1 MSSAPVSSSYYAD
14 FGRMEAL
21 KKTARQDQPAAI
33 REAARQFESLF
44 THMLLKSMREA
55 NLGEGLG
62 DSEQT
67 QFYQDMF
74 DQQLS
79 VQMSQG
85 KGLGLAE
92 RLVQQLQR
100 TGLSPPSATDAAGT
114 PSGSA
119 AGSSAS
125 PAASPVAGAHAPPTA
140 SLTHTQFIDR
150 IWPYAEQAAKRIGVA
165 IETVI
170 AHAALETG
178 WGRHLP
184 AAASAADA
192 ATGTVGG
199 NNLFGI
205 KAGAHWRGAA
215 AESLTT
221 EYVGSTA
228 GTVQAPFRSYASIA
242 AGFNDYAN
250 LLTGNPRF
258 ASALNQGSDAA
269 AFAQGL
275 QRGGYATDPAYVH
288 KLVTTAA
295 AVREFTAQSTLKN
308 DASVPTTAGTGSV

>member
-1 MSSAPVSSSYYAD
+1 MSAPPVASSYYAD

-44 THMLLKSMREA
+44 TNMLLKSMREA

-67 QFYQDMF
+67 KFYQDMF
-74 DQQLS
+74 DQQLA

-100 TGLSPPSATDAAGT
+100 TGLSPPAAPAAPAPAGT
-114 PSGSA
+114 QAPEIAPTTSGSA
-119 AGSSAS
+119 MSDK
-125 PAASPVAGAHAPPTA
+125 AASAHTRA
-140 SLTHTQFIDR
+140 HFIDS
-150 IWPYAEQAAKRIGVA
+150 IWPYAAQAAKRIGVA
-165 IETVI
+165 IETVV

-184 AAASAADA
+184 ASASGDS
-192 ATGTVGG
+192 
-199 NNLFGI
+199 NNLFGL
-205 KAGAHWRGAA
+205 KAGSSWHGDSADSATQ
-215 AESLTT
+215 EF
-221 EYVGSTA
+221 A
-228 GTVQAPFRSYASIA
+228 GRETVDVRAPFRAYASVA
-242 AGFNDYAN
+242 AGISDYAD
-250 LLTGNPRF
+250 LLTSNPRF
-258 ASALNQGSDAA
+258 AAALNSGNDAT
-269 AFAQGL
+269 AFALGL

-288 KLVTTAA
+288 KLVTTVA
-295 AVREFTAQSTLKN
+295 AVRELAAQAELKN
-308 DASVPTTAGTGSV
+308 GAALPTTSAAGTA

>member
-1 MSSAPVSSSYYAD
+1 MSSAPVNSSYYAD

-100 TGLSPPSATDAAGT
+100 TGLSPA
-114 PSGSA
+114 
-119 AGSSAS
+119 AS
-125 PAASPVAGAHAPPTA
+125 PAPSPVAGAHAPPTA
-140 SLTHTQFIDR
+140 NLTHTQFIDR

-184 AAASAADA
+184 AAGNAADA
-192 ATGTVGG
+192 ATGTTGG

-205 KAGAHWRGAA
+205 KAGANWRGAA
-215 AESLTT
+215 AESPTT
-221 EYVGSTA
+221 EYVGGNA

-275 QRGGYATDPAYVH
+275 QRGGYATDPAYVR

-308 DASVPTTAGTGSV
+308 DASVSTTAGTGSV

>member
-1 MSSAPVSSSYYAD
+1 MSSAPVNTSYYAD

-100 TGLSPPSATDAAGT
+100 TGLTPPAAAD
-114 PSGSA
+114 PA
-119 AGSSAS
+119 SAS
-125 PAASPVAGAHAPPTA
+125 PAAAPAATSSGSSSTPPTA
-140 SLTHTQFIDR
+140 NLTQTQFIDG
-150 IWPYAEQAAKRIGVA
+150 IWPYAAQAAKRIGVA

-184 AAASAADA
+184 AVSSAAGTA
-192 ATGTVGG
+192 AAAAGS

-205 KAGAHWRGAA
+205 KAGGGWRGASA
-215 AESLTT
+215 DTHTT
-221 EYVGSTA
+221 EYVGGNAT
-228 GTVQAPFRSYASIA
+228 TVQAPFRSYSSIA
-242 AGFNDYAN
+242 AGFSDYVD

-258 ASALNQGSDAA
+258 ATALNQGGDAA

-288 KLVTTAA
+288 KLVATAA
-295 AVREFTAQSTLKN
+295 AVHELSAQSALKN
-308 DASVPTTAGTGSV
+308 GVSVPTTAGTGSV

>member
-1 MSSAPVSSSYYAD
+1 MSAPPVANSYYAD

-21 KKTARQDQPAAI
+21 KKSARQDQPAAI

-44 THMLLKSMREA
+44 TNMLLKSMREA

-67 QFYQDMF
+67 KFYQDMF
-74 DQQLS
+74 DQQLA

-92 RLVQQLQR
+92 RLMQQLQR
-100 TGLSPPSATDAAGT
+100 TGLSPPAPAPAGAQAPELAPT
-114 PSGSA
+114 TAGSA
-119 AGSSAS
+119 LTDK
-125 PAASPVAGAHAPPTA
+125 AASSHTRAH
-140 SLTHTQFIDR
+140 FIDS
-150 IWPYAEQAAKRIGVA
+150 IWPYAAQAAQRIGVA

-184 AAASAADA
+184 VGAS
-192 ATGTVGG
+192 GG
-199 NNLFGI
+199 SNNLFGL
-205 KAGAHWRGAA
+205 KAGSSWHGDSADSATKEFTGR
-215 AESLTT
+215 E
-221 EYVGSTA
+221 
-228 GTVQAPFRSYASIA
+228 TVAVRAPFRAYASVA
-242 AGFNDYAN
+242 AGINDYAD

-258 ASALNQGSDAA
+258 AAALNSGNDAT
-269 AFAQGL
+269 AFALGL

-288 KLVTTAA
+288 KLVTTVA
-295 AVREFTAQSTLKN
+295 AVRELAAHVELKN
-308 DASVPTTAGTGSV
+308 GAALPTTLAAGTV

>member
-1 MSSAPVSSSYYAD
+1 MSSPPVNVSYYAD

-21 KKTARQDQPAAI
+21 KRTARQDQPAAV

-55 NLGEGLG
+55 NLGEGMG

-100 TGLSPPSATDAAGT
+100 TGLTAPQSLAPADAPAAVPAAAPAAPVAVGGVTTEPPSASNTRA
-114 PSGSA
+114 
-119 AGSSAS
+119 
-125 PAASPVAGAHAPPTA
+125 
-140 SLTHTQFIDR
+140 QFIKN
-150 IWPYAEQAAKRIGVA
+150 IWPYAEQAARRIGVA
-165 IETVI
+165 IESVV

-184 AAASAADA
+184 TGASDS
-192 ATGTVGG
+192 G

-205 KAGAHWRGAA
+205 KAGSSWQGASA
-215 AESLTT
+215 VATTT
-221 EYVGSTA
+221 EFA
-228 GTVQAPFRSYASIA
+228 GRDTTSVRAPFRSYASVA
-242 AGFNDYAN
+242 TGMSDYAD
-250 LLTGNPRF
+250 LLTSNPRY
-258 ASALNQGSDAA
+258 ASALNQGSDAR

-275 QRGGYATDPAYVH
+275 QRGGYATDPSYVH
-288 KLVTTAA
+288 KLVSTAA
-295 AVREFTAQSTLKN
+295 AVRDLAAHSALKN
-308 DASVPTTAGTGSV
+308 SAALPTTPGAGTA

>member
-1 MSSAPVSSSYYAD
+1 
-14 FGRMEAL
+14 
-21 KKTARQDQPAAI
+21 
-33 REAARQFESLF
+33 
-44 THMLLKSMREA
+44 MLLKSMREA

-100 TGLSPPSATDAAGT
+100 TGLTPTTAAEAPPAGTAAGT
-114 PSGSA
+114 I
-119 AGSSAS
+119 AS
-125 PAASPVAGAHAPPTA
+125 PAASPAAGATGAASAGGNTPPTA
-140 SLTHTQFIDR
+140 NLTHTQFING

-184 AAASAADA
+184 AAGTAA
-192 ATGTVGG
+192 ATADG

-205 KAGAHWRGAA
+205 KAGNGWRGTSGDSA
-215 AESLTT
+215 TT
-221 EYVGSTA
+221 EYVRGSA
-228 GTVQAPFRSYASIA
+228 STVQAPFRSYASIA
-242 AGFNDYAN
+242 AGFNDYAD

-258 ASALNQGSDAA
+258 ATALNQGNDAA

-288 KLVTTAA
+288 KLVATVG
-295 AVREFTAQSTLKN
+295 AVRELTAHPALKN
-308 DASVPTTAGTGSV
+308 AAALPTSTGAGTA

>member
-1 MSSAPVSSSYYAD
+1 MTSTPVNTSYYAD
-14 FGRMEAL
+14 FGHMEAL
-21 KKTARQDQPAAI
+21 KKGARQDQPAAI

-44 THMLLKSMREA
+44 TNMLLKSMREA
-55 NLGEGLG
+55 SLGEGLG

-67 QFYQDMF
+67 QFYQDLF

-100 TGLSPPSATDAAGT
+100 TGLAPPAAVDATVDSPAIPATTPSAGTAGATSAASNTGGT
-114 PSGSA
+114 PPI
-119 AGSSAS
+119 AS
-125 PAASPVAGAHAPPTA
+125 TTHA
-140 SLTHTQFIDR
+140 QFIDR
-150 IWPYAEQAAKRIGVA
+150 IWPYAAQAARRIGVA

-184 AAASAADA
+184 AAGSAA
-192 ATGTVGG
+192 G

-205 KAGAHWRGAA
+205 KVGGGWRGAA
-215 AESLTT
+215 GNSATT
-221 EYVGSTA
+221 EYA
-228 GTVQAPFRSYASIA
+228 GGNATSVQAPFRSYASVA
-242 AGFNDYAN
+242 AGFNDYAD
-250 LLTGNPRF
+250 LLTNNPRF
-258 ASALNQGSDAA
+258 ATALNQGNDAA

-275 QRGGYATDPAYVH
+275 RRGGYATDPDYVH

-295 AVREFTAQSTLKN
+295 AVRELTAQSTLKN
-308 DASVPTTAGTGSV
+308 GVAVPMAAGTGSV

>member
-1 MSSAPVSSSYYAD
+1 MSAPPVASSYYAD
-14 FGRMEAL
+14 FGRLEAL

-44 THMLLKSMREA
+44 TNMLLKSMREA

-67 QFYQDMF
+67 KFYQDMF
-74 DQQLS
+74 DQQLA

-92 RLVQQLQR
+92 RLMQQLQR
-100 TGLSPPSATDAAGT
+100 TGLSPPAPAPAGAQAPELAPT
-114 PSGSA
+114 TAGSA
-119 AGSSAS
+119 LTDK
-125 PAASPVAGAHAPPTA
+125 AASSHTRAH
-140 SLTHTQFIDR
+140 FIDS
-150 IWPYAEQAAKRIGVA
+150 IWPYAAQAAQRIGVA

-184 AAASAADA
+184 VGAS
-192 ATGTVGG
+192 GG
-199 NNLFGI
+199 SNNLFGL
-205 KAGAHWRGAA
+205 KAGSSWHGDSADSATKEFTGR
-215 AESLTT
+215 E
-221 EYVGSTA
+221 
-228 GTVQAPFRSYASIA
+228 TVAVRAPFRAYASVA
-242 AGFNDYAN
+242 AGINDYAD

-258 ASALNQGSDAA
+258 AAALNSGNDAT
-269 AFAQGL
+269 AFALGL

-288 KLVTTAA
+288 KLVTTVA
-295 AVREFTAQSTLKN
+295 AVRELAAHVELKN
-308 DASVPTTAGTGSV
+308 GAALPTTLAAGTV

>member
-1 MSSAPVSSSYYAD
+1 MSSAPVNTSYYAD

-100 TGLSPPSATDAAGT
+100 TGLSPPSATDAAG
-114 PSGSA
+114 
-119 AGSSAS
+119 
-125 PAASPVAGAHAPPTA
+125 
-140 SLTHTQFIDR
+140 R
-150 IWPYAEQAAKRIGVA
+150 
-165 IETVI
+165 
-170 AHAALETG
+170 
-178 WGRHLP
+178 
-184 AAASAADA
+184 
-192 ATGTVGG
+192 
-199 NNLFGI
+199 
-205 KAGAHWRGAA
+205 
-215 AESLTT
+215 
-221 EYVGSTA
+221 
-228 GTVQAPFRSYASIA
+228 
-242 AGFNDYAN
+242 
-250 LLTGNPRF
+250 
-258 ASALNQGSDAA
+258 
-269 AFAQGL
+269 
-275 QRGGYATDPAYVH
+275 
-288 KLVTTAA
+288 
-295 AVREFTAQSTLKN
+295 
-308 DASVPTTAGTGSV
+308 

>member
-1 MSSAPVSSSYYAD
+1 MSAPPVASSYYLD

-44 THMLLKSMREA
+44 TNMLLKSMREA

-67 QFYQDMF
+67 KFYQDMF
-74 DQQLS
+74 DQQLA

-100 TGLSPPSATDAAGT
+100 TGLSPPAPAPAGAQAPAVAPT
-114 PSGSA
+114 TAGSA
-119 AGSSAS
+119 VSDK
-125 PAASPVAGAHAPPTA
+125 AAS
-140 SLTHTQFIDR
+140 THTRAHFIDS
-150 IWPYAEQAAKRIGVA
+150 IWPYAAQAAKRIGVA
-165 IETVI
+165 IETVV

-184 AAASAADA
+184 VSVNGDS
-192 ATGTVGG
+192 
-199 NNLFGI
+199 NNLFGL
-205 KAGAHWRGAA
+205 KAG
-215 AESLTT
+215 
-221 EYVGSTA
+221 GSWHGDSA
-228 GTVQAPFRSYASIA
+228 GSATKEFNGRETVAVRAPFRAYASVA
-242 AGFNDYAN
+242 AGISDYAD
-250 LLTGNPRF
+250 LLTSNPRF
-258 ASALNQGSDAA
+258 AAALNSGNDAT
-269 AFAQGL
+269 AFARGL

-288 KLVTTAA
+288 KLVTTVA
-295 AVREFTAQSTLKN
+295 AVRELAAQAELKN
-308 DASVPTTAGTGSV
+308 GAALPTTLAAGTV